1 MLGDGRRVLMLLV
14 WCLLFFSAC
23 KGVVLA
29 NDFEYRTKAEN
40 VVGMGE
46 DWKATLSFESRHV
59 DKREQVH
66 QHTDVGAVYI
76 GLARWFDL
84 GLRYRTVF
92 SREDET
98 EWSRE
103 NRYYVDMT
111 ARHAFYDLGLSHRV
125 RLEYNSRDVGL
136 DDFGTFRYRIAVN
149 PPHALSRER
158 ERRDRNEY
166 HFRPYAN
173 YELTANSFD
182 EGVTRHAFEL
192 GISIELLESLLANLY
207 CMYEENLSEL
217 EPEDLSVVG
226 LVLKVLL

>member
-1 MLGDGRRVLMLLV
+1 VLGDSRRVLMLLV
-14 WCLLFFSAC
+14 WCLLFFAAGI
-23 KGVVLA
+23 GVVLA
-29 NDFEYRTKAEN
+29 NDFEYRMKAEN
-40 VVGMGE
+40 VAGMGE
-46 DWKATLSFESRHV
+46 DWKATLSFESRYV

-76 GLARWFDL
+76 GLARWFDV

-98 EWSRE
+98 DWNRE
-103 NRYYVDMT
+103 NRYYIDMT
-111 ARHAFYDLGLSHRV
+111 ARHAFYDVGLSHRV

-136 DDFGTFRYRIAVN
+136 DDFGTIRYRIAVN

-158 ERRDRNEY
+158 ERRVLKNY
-166 HFRPYAN
+166 QYRPYAN

-192 GISIELLESLLANLY
+192 GISIEVLESLLANLY
-207 CMYEENLSEL
+207 YMYEENRSEL
-217 EPEDLSVVG
+217 QPENLNVVG
-226 LVLKVLL
+226 LVLKALL